1 MMKKK
6 TNYLLHHQ
14 LLDLWLIPWWQ
25 VYHND
30 YYSGKKILTFNIK
43 LFLKVLGGF
52 LTKDSKKNQI
62 TLRWLQEKFTNSFD
76 MCVRV
81 GNALLNFLKRHPM
94 SSFLGC
100 LLNWVTR
107 SSVNPSTATLFY
119 FFQKRGI
126 YYILAKTAPDKLSR
140 TSYLVRKGPRE
151 YQNVPSIR
159 QHSGDDGH
167 SMCWKKC
174 HFGLTQKKFVNEK
187 KNAESWLYDPK
198 ATSKVCKYM
207 YFWKHLSYVCFLN
220 LLLYSTR

>member
-1 MMKKK
+1 MMMKK

-52 LTKDSKKNQI
+52 LTKDSKKDQI
-62 TLRWLQEKFTNSFD
+62 TLRWLLEKFTNSFD

-107 SSVNPSTATLFY
+107 SSANHSTATLFY
-119 FFQKRGI
+119 FFRRERGI
-126 YYILAKTAPDKLSR
+126 YYLLKQPQIN
-140 TSYLVRKGPRE
+140 YLERV
-151 YQNVPSIR
+151 I
-159 QHSGDDGH
+159 
-167 SMCWKKC
+167 
-174 HFGLTQKKFVNEK
+174 
-187 KNAESWLYDPK
+187 
-198 ATSKVCKYM
+198 
-207 YFWKHLSYVCFLN
+207 
-220 LLLYSTR
+220 